1 MALVT
6 KLLIRKIEVFEWI
19 VKCQIA
25 WENIKN

>member
-1 MALVT
+1 MAPIT

-19 VKCQIA
+19 VDCQIT